1 MKIAV
6 DAIKKSV
13 ATQGYEEAELNVH
26 VVNIENC
33 IASLKCHGLKKK
45 LSDTAKRKSIMGAE
59 VNISNGITYALYTLE
74 KSWNVFWSDVIESW
88 KQLAF

>member
-33 IASLKCHGLKKK
+33 IASLKCHGLKKPLWYSK
-45 LSDTAKRKSIMGAE
+45 
-59 VNISNGITYALYTLE
+59 E
-74 KSWNVFWSDVIESW
+74 KIYYGGRS
-88 KQLAF
+88 

>member
-33 IASLKCHGLKKK
+33 IASLKCHGLKKP
-45 LSDTAKRKSIMGAE
+45 L
-59 VNISNGITYALYTLE
+59 
-74 KSWNVFWSDVIESW
+74 
-88 KQLAF
+88 